1 MGKFS
6 DVCDSAW
13 VVCYYVLS
21 LDVNLA
27 RWGHSVSIAS
37 EDTDDSTFTYEQRDE
52 ISRSASNRHIID
64 FEQSVQGEEKKE
76 SERSKIAKGAFGS
89 N

>member
-1 MGKFS
+1 MEPVQYGKIGCVKSFRIFLTFLCAFLIAYILLCEIWLGEFC

-13 VVCYYVLS
+13 VAWYCVLS

-37 EDTDDSTFTYEQRDE
+37 EDTDDSTF
-52 ISRSASNRHIID
+52 S
-64 FEQSVQGEEKKE
+64 
-76 SERSKIAKGAFGS
+76 
-89 N
+89 